1 LSEEPKRK
9 RGQRGPDLKPR
20 KQRDKTSAMK
30 IVCMRLP
37 PDVIEYYGGSSARMR
52 EALQAYMRENS
63 V

>member
-1 LSEEPKRK
+1 LSDEPKRK

-20 KQRDKTSAMK
+20 KQRGKTSVMQVVT
-30 IVCMRLP
+30 IRLP

>member
-20 KQRDKTSAMK
+20 KKRPKTSLMAY
-30 IVCMRLP
+30 VSVRLSP
-37 PDVIEYYGGSSARMR
+37 EVIEYYGGSSVRMR
-52 EALQAYMRENS
+52 EVLEAHMRENS